1 MDNLQNLQNLPK
13 VIIIHGPNAVG
24 KGTVGIR
31 LNNQLLNYHHLDAG
45 TELREFVLLHI
56 GDFALSEETVN
67 LYSDQ
72 KDINIARDIK
82 EKLVNSEPVKT
93 HDFNYVV
100 YSKMQAVI
108 KSGQGLLLEGPGR
121 LIPEAIDMS
130 DFFATQKVSV
140 AIFHIKASLQTVID
154 RSIGRAKKLVEEGKI
169 PRPEDQDEVV
179 IKKRYTFPYIQNLDQ
194 IIQIYKDSGAVF
206 LEFDGEQD
214 RDGVYEDIKKAL
226 LDSTE
231 FKRVAGKFKTI
242 KLVRNQVPNKVDI
255 DETKESHFRNLTD
268 DKEFMK
274 YLVKKLVE
282 EANEVQEDAK
292 NDNLIAITENMAD
305 LLEVFETIA
314 ALKNISLGQI
324 KDIQHQKRLQKGGFD
339 QRLLILQE

>member
-1 MDNLQNLQNLPK
+1 MIVENLPK

-24 KGTVGIR
+24 KGTVGVR
-31 LNNQLLNYHHLDAG
+31 LNAELLNYHHLDAG
-45 TELREFVLLHI
+45 TALREFVHLHI
-56 GDFALSEETVN
+56 GDFAAAEETVN

-72 KDINIARDIK
+72 KDIDIAREIK
-82 EKLVNSEPVKT
+82 ERLINSEPVKT
-93 HDFNYVV
+93 DDFNYVV
-100 YSKMQAVI
+100 YSKMQEII

-130 DFFATQKVSV
+130 DFFATCKVSV
-140 AIFHIKASLQTVID
+140 AIFHIKASLETVIK
-154 RSIGRAKKLVEEGKI
+154 RSINRAKKLTEEGKV

-179 IKKRYTFPYIQNLDQ
+179 IKKRYTFPYIQNLEQ
-194 IIQIYKDSGAVF
+194 ITQIYKDSGAMF

-214 RDGVYEDIKKAL
+214 RDGVYQDIKKAL
-226 LDSTE
+226 IDSTE

-242 KLVRNQVPNKVDI
+242 KLIRNQVPNKVAI
-255 DETKESHFRNLTD
+255 DWEKESHFRNLTD

-282 EANEVQEDAK
+282 EANEVQDDAGSENK
-292 NDNLIAITENMAD
+292 ESIIENMAD

-314 ALKNISLGQI
+314 ALNKISLGQI
-324 KDIQHQKRLQKGGFD
+324 RDIQHQKRLQKGGFD